1 MRRPTLAEIST
12 RDGTKWIGTG
22 NASLARMARKL
33 VRKGQRC
40 VPAADPGEDA
50 GTTSATG
57 QRHGGGAS
65 GTNFDGLERQRRPH
79 QEHIATP
86 LGLNYLRCRW

>member
-12 RDGTKWIGTG
+12 REGTKWIGTG
-22 NASLARMARKL
+22 RASLARMARKV

-57 QRHGGGAS
+57 QRHGGG
-65 GTNFDGLERQRRPH
+65 GIKDKL
-79 QEHIATP
+79 
-86 LGLNYLRCRW
+86 

>member
-12 RDGTKWIGTG
+12 REGTKWIGTG
-22 NASLARMARKL
+22 SASLARMARKV

-57 QRHGGGAS
+57 QRHGGG
-65 GTNFDGLERQRRPH
+65 GIKDKL
-79 QEHIATP
+79 
-86 LGLNYLRCRW
+86 